1 MALVPSLSEGKSPC
15 LTAEELRDARCHLAS
30 CGYCSEKVTKYERL
44 VNRSS
49 SVTVSKAA
57 LPGASCPA
65 DDDVDWP
72 AVAAGLWPEL
82 KSQQLILHAATCDR
96 CGPLLRA
103 TLSVDD
109 DATPQEEMMLRQ
121 VRPPARPPVQISSP
135 PLSSKPLISTA
146 RRRWSWKMFI
156 PAAALLVIAGIF
168 ITKAP
173 SLRAPLSG
181 SDFAEFAVKTHRQY
195 ARGSLPLDVRSGSQQ
210 TLNKWFQERLPFA
223 LALPAAPP
231 APGEERPFQLQG
243 ARTVSV
249 VGKTAAYI
257 AYQMQTGPVTLMVA
271 PDSAAVA
278 TGGTEANF
286 KKVTF
291 HYRMVEGYKV
301 VTWSQHGL
309 TYAQVSEEGTST
321 QRTCMTCHS
330 AMRDRDLS
338 QTPTPLYHGR
348 NATQS
353 VQQ

>member
-1 MALVPSLSEGKSPC
+1 
-15 LTAEELRDARCHLAS
+15 
-30 CGYCSEKVTKYERL
+30 
-44 VNRSS
+44 
-49 SVTVSKAA
+49 
-57 LPGASCPA
+57 
-65 DDDVDWP
+65 
-72 AVAAGLWPEL
+72 
-82 KSQQLILHAATCDR
+82 
-96 CGPLLRA
+96 
-103 TLSVDD
+103 
-109 DATPQEEMMLRQ
+109 
-121 VRPPARPPVQISSP
+121 
-135 PLSSKPLISTA
+135 
-146 RRRWSWKMFI
+146 MFI

-231 APGEERPFQLQG
+231 VPGEERPFQLQG